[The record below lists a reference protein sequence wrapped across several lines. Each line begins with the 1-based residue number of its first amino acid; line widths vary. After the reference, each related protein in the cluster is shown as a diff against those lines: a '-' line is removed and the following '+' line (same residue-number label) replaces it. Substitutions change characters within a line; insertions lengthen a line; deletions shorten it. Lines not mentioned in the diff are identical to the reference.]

1 MHEKAEKMN
10 TYEQDQLIMNYQNML
25 HKILHRLSIHQY
37 QSEYEDYLQIL
48 SIQLWQASKDYPS
61 IQAFQ
66 EDYPVNRLWQLL
78 YWRAQ
83 DYRRTVLKLPDTL
96 DEIQL
101 NYVFNQQV
109 QPSQSDERILLAQF
123 FAQLNTKEQKQ
134 LLKLCSDSCSRQ
146 LRAYYRQKLRSHFE
160 QFLQND

>member
-1 MHEKAEKMN
+1 MN
-10 TYEQDQLIMNYQNML
+10 TYEQNQLITNYQKMM

-37 QSEYEDYLQIL
+37 HSDYEDYLQIL
-48 SIQLWQASKDYPS
+48 SIQLWQVSKNYPS

-83 DYRRTVLKLPDTL
+83 DYRRTVLKLPDAL
-96 DEIQL
+96 DATQL
-101 NYVFNQQV
+101 NYVLDQQV
-109 QPSQSDERILLAQF
+109 QQKQSDERILLAQF
-123 FAQLNTKEQKQ
+123 INQLDTKEQKQ
-134 LLKLCSDSCSRQ
+134 LIKIASNSCSRQ

-160 QFLQND
+160 QFIQND